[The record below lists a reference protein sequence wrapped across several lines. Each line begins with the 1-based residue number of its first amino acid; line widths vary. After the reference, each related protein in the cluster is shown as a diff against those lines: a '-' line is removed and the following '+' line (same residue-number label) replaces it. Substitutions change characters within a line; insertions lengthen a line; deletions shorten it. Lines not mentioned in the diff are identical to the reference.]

1 MSELAYKI
9 GAVAER
15 TGFSP
20 ALLRAWEQRYR
31 LLEPQRSAGGQRL
44 YTSKDMAVLAR
55 VRELL
60 DGGSRI
66 GEVAALGRERLAAS
80 GTPSAPPP
88 RALGPG
94 VAGGALLDA
103 LPCGVV
109 LTDARG
115 RTEWVNR
122 AFSELCGYSLADLYQ
137 RTPGSVLQGPATD
150 RETVAELRSALR
162 ERRPRD
168 ARILNYTKAG
178 QLYWAEL
185 QVRPLGI
192 GAEHRGFVATA
203 LGIGAEHRGFVATAR
218 VVEGAS
224 PGGSASEHAAHLHA
238 ATRSLAACASA
249 PGDAARLH
257 LALAQVVSALAAG
270 PSPRPPGASLGGR

>member
-103 LPCGVV
+103 LPYGVV
-109 LTDARG
+109 LTDASG

-203 LGIGAEHRGFVATAR
+203 R

-224 PGGSASEHAAHLHA
+224 PGGSPSEHAAHLHA